1 MKNLFL
7 LVILSVAGI
16 ASISILS
23 SCNSPAEKVEN
34 AQDKV
39 AEANKDLEQ
48 ANQEYLMDIDK
59 YRRETNEKIAANEK
73 IIADFNSRIEMQ
85 KANAKEDY
93 KMKVAELEQKN
104 TDLKKK
110 MDDYKESGKEKWE
123 AFKVEFNSDMQKLGD
138 AFKNFTTDNKK

>member
-48 ANQEYLMDIDK
+48 ANQEYLIDIDK
-59 YRRETNEKIAANEK
+59 YRRETNEKIAANVK

-104 TDLKKK
+104 TDLKK
-110 MDDYKESGKEKWE
+110 
-123 AFKVEFNSDMQKLGD
+123 LCH
-138 AFKNFTTDNKK
+138 